1 MEEPTAKGTVTSISS
16 MFPVDDVQK
25 AAKRVQDA
33 LSEKQQELE
42 FLLEKQH
49 FFLGVLLGEGYYAER
64 TSKQTVEI
72 LKRRGKVLDSQVDSL
87 KAMMKDL
94 QAEASFFDTKASE
107 AAEGLVEIREEYG
120 EENLSERA
128 SESGLLKQDSSQL
141 SETDNLKDE
150 DADEEYAR
158 IMSRLDELEKEELAW
173 EIENGSAESKQNNV
187 AKSDNA
193 KYGDED
199 NELEEAELA
208 AETENRSDEN
218 KQNNVA
224 GSDNENNEDEQANTV
239 SGQFSNQISLDHNL
253 RHSECTGLT
262 VQAALEDAKPR
273 TKSLVTN
280 VNVEANSA
288 EKALVLPKEDNV
300 ATAPLSIQEAF
311 TESIIEHNYNL
322 QTDQQEQIRNTS
334 KPSGSQSSKP
344 VSRFKMQRKDLNFAV
359 AALGQ
364 RQEEVMI
371 VDIPYFDGNLD
382 DIFDWIYMMDDFLQ
396 TNLLKVAISHASF
409 KLAECKIKKKK
420 KPGDFRVSRI
430 IDEQGCKCKLQD
442 ALILHFEFHPYDKLE
457 GEFCFSK
464 GRLMSDVIL
473 EF

>member
-42 FLLEKQH
+42 RVPFGKAA
-49 FFLGVLLGEGYYAER
+49 FFPGCLIHTNEFMVLLGEGYYAER
-64 TSKQTVEI
+64 TSKQTAEI

-94 QAEASFFDTKASE
+94 QAEASFFDTTASE

-253 RHSECTGLT
+253 RHSECMGLT

-300 ATAPLSIQEAF
+300 ATAPLSIQEISAQASKPEFDCYKVFSTLFIVNSVRSIDNNYGTKLLPFHLILFPLAF

-344 VSRFKMQRKDLNFAV
+344 VSRFKMQRK
-359 AALGQ
+359 
-364 RQEEVMI
+364 
-371 VDIPYFDGNLD
+371 
-382 DIFDWIYMMDDFLQ
+382 
-396 TNLLKVAISHASF
+396 
-409 KLAECKIKKKK
+409 
-420 KPGDFRVSRI
+420 
-430 IDEQGCKCKLQD
+430 
-442 ALILHFEFHPYDKLE
+442 
-457 GEFCFSK
+457 
-464 GRLMSDVIL
+464 
-473 EF
+473 

>member
-33 LSEKQQELE
+33 LDNTNLINLIQKLPEELHHDIMVPFGKAAFFPGCLIHTNE
-42 FLLEKQH
+42 FM
-49 FFLGVLLGEGYYAER
+49 VLLGEGYYAER

-253 RHSECTGLT
+253 RHSEVFSEEAFVTI
-262 VQAALEDAKPR
+262 E
-273 TKSLVTN
+273 SL
-280 VNVEANSA
+280 
-288 EKALVLPKEDNV
+288 LPSSNFKLSMIMTSCGGSKRV
-300 ATAPLSIQEAF
+300 PLSEFRLQLASETTGIGAQK
-311 TESIIEHNYNL
+311 SILVISVQFLVCSYISLAGVCVFNSVVYFECIE
-322 QTDQQEQIRNTS
+322 D
-334 KPSGSQSSKP
+334 
-344 VSRFKMQRKDLNFAV
+344 
-359 AALGQ
+359 
-364 RQEEVMI
+364 
-371 VDIPYFDGNLD
+371 
-382 DIFDWIYMMDDFLQ
+382 
-396 TNLLKVAISHASF
+396 
-409 KLAECKIKKKK
+409 
-420 KPGDFRVSRI
+420 
-430 IDEQGCKCKLQD
+430 
-442 ALILHFEFHPYDKLE
+442 
-457 GEFCFSK
+457 
-464 GRLMSDVIL
+464 
-473 EF
+473 

>member
-1 MEEPTAKGTVTSISS
+1 MEVYRAQLTRVISGPVKLTDQDPLQRSNRINQSAMEEPTAKGTVTSLSS
-16 MFPVDDVQK
+16 MFSVDDVQK

-33 LSEKQQELE
+33 LLEKQQELE
-42 FLLEKQH
+42 RVKEFISDNTNLINLVPFGKAA
-49 FFLGVLLGEGYYAER
+49 FFPGRLIHTNEFMVLLGEGYYAER

-94 QAEASFFDTKASE
+94 QAEASFFDTTASE

-128 SESGLLKQDSSQL
+128 SESGLLKQDSSRL
-141 SETDNLKDE
+141 SEADNLKDE
-150 DADEEYAR
+150 DEEYAR

-218 KQNNVA
+218 KQNNAA

-239 SGQFSNQISLDHNL
+239 SDQFSNQISLDHNL

-273 TKSLVTN
+273 TKSLATN

-344 VSRFKMQRKDLNFAV
+344 VSRFKMQRK
-359 AALGQ
+359 
-364 RQEEVMI
+364 
-371 VDIPYFDGNLD
+371 
-382 DIFDWIYMMDDFLQ
+382 
-396 TNLLKVAISHASF
+396 
-409 KLAECKIKKKK
+409 
-420 KPGDFRVSRI
+420 
-430 IDEQGCKCKLQD
+430 
-442 ALILHFEFHPYDKLE
+442 
-457 GEFCFSK
+457 
-464 GRLMSDVIL
+464 
-473 EF
+473 

>member
-1 MEEPTAKGTVTSISS
+1 MEVYRAQLTRVISGPVKLTDQDPLQRSNRINQSAMEEPTAKGTVTSLSS
-16 MFPVDDVQK
+16 MFSVDDVQK

-33 LSEKQQELE
+33 LLEKQQELE
-42 FLLEKQH
+42 RVKEFISDNTNLINLVQKLPEELH
-49 FFLGVLLGEGYYAER
+49 HAFFPGRLIHTNEFMVLLGEGYYAER

-94 QAEASFFDTKASE
+94 QAEASFFDTTASE

-128 SESGLLKQDSSQL
+128 SESGLLKQDSSRL
-141 SETDNLKDE
+141 SEADNLKDE
-150 DADEEYAR
+150 DEEYAR

-218 KQNNVA
+218 KQNNAA

-239 SGQFSNQISLDHNL
+239 SDQFSNQISLDHNL

-273 TKSLVTN
+273 TKSLATN

-300 ATAPLSIQEAF
+300 ATAPLSIQEISAQASKPEFDRYKAF

-344 VSRFKMQRKDLNFAV
+344 VSRFKMQRK
-359 AALGQ
+359 
-364 RQEEVMI
+364 
-371 VDIPYFDGNLD
+371 
-382 DIFDWIYMMDDFLQ
+382 
-396 TNLLKVAISHASF
+396 
-409 KLAECKIKKKK
+409 
-420 KPGDFRVSRI
+420 
-430 IDEQGCKCKLQD
+430 
-442 ALILHFEFHPYDKLE
+442 
-457 GEFCFSK
+457 
-464 GRLMSDVIL
+464 
-473 EF
+473 

>member
-1 MEEPTAKGTVTSISS
+1 MEEPTAKGTVTSLSS
-16 MFPVDDVQK
+16 MFSVDDVQK

-33 LSEKQQELE
+33 LLEKQQELE
-42 FLLEKQH
+42 RVKEFISDNTNLINLVQKLPEELHHGIMVPFGKAA
-49 FFLGVLLGEGYYAER
+49 FFPGRLIHTNEFMVLLGEGYYAER

-94 QAEASFFDTKASE
+94 QAEASFFDTTASE

-128 SESGLLKQDSSQL
+128 SESGLLKQDSSRL
-141 SETDNLKDE
+141 SEADNLKDE
-150 DADEEYAR
+150 DEEYAR

-218 KQNNVA
+218 KQNNAA

-239 SGQFSNQISLDHNL
+239 SDQFSNQISLDHNL

-273 TKSLVTN
+273 TKSLATN

-300 ATAPLSIQEAF
+300 ATAPLSIQEISAQASKPEFDRYKAF

-344 VSRFKMQRKDLNFAV
+344 VSRFKMQRK
-359 AALGQ
+359 
-364 RQEEVMI
+364 
-371 VDIPYFDGNLD
+371 
-382 DIFDWIYMMDDFLQ
+382 
-396 TNLLKVAISHASF
+396 
-409 KLAECKIKKKK
+409 
-420 KPGDFRVSRI
+420 
-430 IDEQGCKCKLQD
+430 
-442 ALILHFEFHPYDKLE
+442 
-457 GEFCFSK
+457 
-464 GRLMSDVIL
+464 
-473 EF
+473 

>member
-1 MEEPTAKGTVTSISS
+1 MQNLLHFANFLGSFRACSVNLTDQNPLQRINQINQSVMEEPTAKGTVTSISS

-33 LSEKQQELE
+33 LDNTNLINLIQKLPEELHHDIMVPFGKAAFFPGCLIHTNE
-42 FLLEKQH
+42 FM
-49 FFLGVLLGEGYYAER
+49 VLLGEGYYAER

-253 RHSECTGLT
+253 RHSETTGIGA
-262 VQAALEDAKPR
+262 QKR
-273 TKSLVTN
+273 
-280 VNVEANSA
+280 
-288 EKALVLPKEDNV
+288 LVLQKTLHV
-300 ATAPLSIQEAF
+300 RFIAF
-311 TESIIEHNYNL
+311 
-322 QTDQQEQIRNTS
+322 
-334 KPSGSQSSKP
+334 
-344 VSRFKMQRKDLNFAV
+344 F
-359 AALGQ
+359 
-364 RQEEVMI
+364 
-371 VDIPYFDGNLD
+371 
-382 DIFDWIYMMDDFLQ
+382 FLKF
-396 TNLLKVAISHASF
+396 L
-409 KLAECKIKKKK
+409 
-420 KPGDFRVSRI
+420 
-430 IDEQGCKCKLQD
+430 
-442 ALILHFEFHPYDKLE
+442 
-457 GEFCFSK
+457 
-464 GRLMSDVIL
+464 
-473 EF
+473 

>member
-1 MEEPTAKGTVTSISS
+1 MEEPTAKGTVTSLSS

-33 LSEKQQELE
+33 LLEKQQELE
-42 FLLEKQH
+42 RVKEFISDNTNLINLVQKLPEELHHDIMVPFGKAA
-49 FFLGVLLGEGYYAER
+49 FFPGRLIHTNEFMVLLGEGYYAER

-94 QAEASFFDTKASE
+94 QAEASFFDTTASE

-128 SESGLLKQDSSQL
+128 SESGLLKQDSSRL
-141 SETDNLKDE
+141 SEADNMKDE
-150 DADEEYAR
+150 DEEYAR

-173 EIENGSAESKQNNV
+173 EIENGSAESKENNV

-239 SGQFSNQISLDHNL
+239 SDQFSNQISLDHNL

-273 TKSLVTN
+273 TKSLATN

-300 ATAPLSIQEAF
+300 ATAPLSIQEISAQASKPEFDRYKAF

-344 VSRFKMQRKDLNFAV
+344 VSRFKMQRK
-359 AALGQ
+359 
-364 RQEEVMI
+364 
-371 VDIPYFDGNLD
+371 
-382 DIFDWIYMMDDFLQ
+382 
-396 TNLLKVAISHASF
+396 
-409 KLAECKIKKKK
+409 
-420 KPGDFRVSRI
+420 
-430 IDEQGCKCKLQD
+430 
-442 ALILHFEFHPYDKLE
+442 
-457 GEFCFSK
+457 
-464 GRLMSDVIL
+464 
-473 EF
+473 

>member
-1 MEEPTAKGTVTSISS
+1 MEVYRAQLTRVISGPVKLTDQDPLQRSNRINQSAMEEPTAKGTVTSLSS
-16 MFPVDDVQK
+16 MFSVDDVQK

-33 LSEKQQELE
+33 LLEKQQELE
-42 FLLEKQH
+42 RVKEFISDNTNLINLVQKLPEELH
-49 FFLGVLLGEGYYAER
+49 HGYYAER

-94 QAEASFFDTKASE
+94 QAEASFFDTTASE

-128 SESGLLKQDSSQL
+128 SESGLLKQDSSRL
-141 SETDNLKDE
+141 SEADNLKDE
-150 DADEEYAR
+150 DEEYAR

-218 KQNNVA
+218 KQNNAA

-239 SGQFSNQISLDHNL
+239 SDQFSNQISLDHNL

-273 TKSLVTN
+273 TKSLATN

-344 VSRFKMQRKDLNFAV
+344 VSRFKMQRK
-359 AALGQ
+359 
-364 RQEEVMI
+364 
-371 VDIPYFDGNLD
+371 
-382 DIFDWIYMMDDFLQ
+382 
-396 TNLLKVAISHASF
+396 
-409 KLAECKIKKKK
+409 
-420 KPGDFRVSRI
+420 
-430 IDEQGCKCKLQD
+430 
-442 ALILHFEFHPYDKLE
+442 
-457 GEFCFSK
+457 
-464 GRLMSDVIL
+464 
-473 EF
+473 